1 MDFGLEFSRIFA
13 ADEDGKRKKAMMNR
27 HNSAAGRKVTSFN
40 RVNPLFTI
48 GPVQFTFKWFD
59 LAFFV
64 SNQILKG
71 HYV

>member
-40 RVNPLFTI
+40 LLSATYNLQQKTI
-48 GPVQFTFKWFD
+48 SNFAV
-59 LAFFV
+59 FFF
-64 SNQILKG
+64 QK
-71 HYV
+71 

>member
-40 RVNPLFTI
+40 PFYPDEMCYSFQLDQSTSLLWVLGWYFSFLFK
-48 GPVQFTFKWFD
+48 F
-59 LAFFV
+59 
-64 SNQILKG
+64 
-71 HYV
+71 

>member
-40 RVNPLFTI
+40 LFYPNGMSLSSI
-48 GPVQFTFKWFD
+48 GPVHFTFKGFG
-59 LAFFV
+59 LVFFV
-64 SNQILKG
+64 LFKF
-71 HYV
+71 

>member
-40 RVNPLFTI
+40 LFNPNETSLSF
-48 GPVQFTFKWFD
+48 Q
-59 LAFFV
+59 LE
-64 SNQILKG
+64 
-71 HYV
+71 